1 MLGAQ
6 PLILSTVGQLLN
18 LIIYYRL
25 WMDGQKETHEG
36 MKVDRYPN
44 VHEQEDGTIFAV
56 CATGTSSRLENLA
69 ISHEYN
75 NEQ

>member
-1 MLGAQ
+1 
-6 PLILSTVGQLLN
+6 
-18 LIIYYRL
+18 
-25 WMDGQKETHEG
+25 MDGQKETHEG